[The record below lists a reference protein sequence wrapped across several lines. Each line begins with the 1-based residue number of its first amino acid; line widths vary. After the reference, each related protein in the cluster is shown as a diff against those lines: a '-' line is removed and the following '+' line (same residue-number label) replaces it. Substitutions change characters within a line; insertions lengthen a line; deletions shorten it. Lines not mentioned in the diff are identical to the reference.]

1 MSAKP
6 PVLSPAAL
14 VAHLRAQLP
23 KAAHVYVPG
32 VAAEPYALADA
43 FANQP
48 GLANGLTF
56 FGVWIP
62 GVNRTDWSAVG
73 GDSRF
78 ETIFLGPELRESFEA
93 GRIDVFPLTYT
104 KAWDWLASCR
114 VDAAI
119 VQVSPPDAD
128 GQCSLSLSCDFTP
141 AIWRRANVRVAQV
154 NPALPPL
161 PGAPSIPL
169 SAFDAVTELETAPR
183 GYDAG
188 RLPPAFE
195 QIAGHIAP
203 LVPDGG
209 AVQFGLG
216 KVQLAVLPALK
227 QHSGLTIHSG
237 MVSDPLLEILDGD
250 TVAAIR
256 TGAVLGSPALAAA
269 LKDDPRLTMTPVNRT
284 HALSVLSQLENF
296 TAINS
301 AVEVDLFGQ
310 VNAEWVDGRLAS
322 GAGGLADFARGA
334 QGSPGGQSIVALASA
349 ARGASLSRIIPTLG
363 ERPAALS
370 RTEVDIIVTEHGVA
384 DLRGLDLDA
393 RARAITAIADPAF
406 RDMLRVAWTKMRR
419 QF

>member
-6 PVLSPAAL
+6 PVLPPAAL

-23 KAAHVYVPG
+23 KAARVYVPG

-48 GLANGLTF
+48 GLADGLTF

-78 ETIFLGPELRESFEA
+78 ETIFLGPELRDSFEA

-114 VDAAI
+114 ADAAI

-128 GQCSLSLSCDFTP
+128 GRCSLSLSCDFTP
-141 AIWRRANVRVAQV
+141 AIWERANVRIAQI

-169 SAFDAVTELETAPR
+169 TAFDAVTELDTTPR

-195 QIAGHIAP
+195 QIASHIAS

-227 QHSGLTIHSG
+227 HHRGMTIHTG
-237 MVSDPLLEILDGD
+237 MISDPLLEILRGH
-250 TVAAIR
+250 TEAAIR
-256 TGAVLGSPALAAA
+256 TA
-269 LKDDPRLTMTPVNRT
+269 
-284 HALSVLSQLENF
+284 
-296 TAINS
+296 
-301 AVEVDLFGQ
+301 
-310 VNAEWVDGRLAS
+310 
-322 GAGGLADFARGA
+322 
-334 QGSPGGQSIVALASA
+334 
-349 ARGASLSRIIPTLG
+349 
-363 ERPAALS
+363 
-370 RTEVDIIVTEHGVA
+370 
-384 DLRGLDLDA
+384 
-393 RARAITAIADPAF
+393 ADPAGHPHPPQGRRRGGAGRAGQRGMGGRAPGF
-406 RDMLRVAWTKMRR
+406 RRGGPGRFRPRRARLARRSVHRGAGELGQRWKPEPHHPGPWRASRRPVAYGSGYHRHRTRR
-419 QF
+419 RRSARPRP